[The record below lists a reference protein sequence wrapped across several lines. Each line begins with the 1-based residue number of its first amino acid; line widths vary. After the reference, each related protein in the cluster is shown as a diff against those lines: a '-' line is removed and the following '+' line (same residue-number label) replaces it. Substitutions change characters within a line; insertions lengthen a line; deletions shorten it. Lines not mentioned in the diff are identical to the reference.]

1 MINPYTNSIQ
11 ILESGALSVLLFT
24 GENTKLGESSYELW
38 LDGQARPWE
47 RANIQSHTNISKNN
61 VALRALRK
69 KYENAV
75 IPLGSKLFSVDRKG
89 IHLS

>member
-1 MINPYTNSIQ
+1 MVRQGPERGPTFNH
-11 ILESGALSVLLFT
+11 IL
-24 GENTKLGESSYELW
+24 
-38 LDGQARPWE
+38 
-47 RANIQSHTNISKNN
+47 NISKNN